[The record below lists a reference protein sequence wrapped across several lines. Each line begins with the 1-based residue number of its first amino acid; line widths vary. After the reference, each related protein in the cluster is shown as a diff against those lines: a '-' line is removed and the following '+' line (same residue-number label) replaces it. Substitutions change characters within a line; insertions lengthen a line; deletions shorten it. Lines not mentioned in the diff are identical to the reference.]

1 MIVLITGG
9 FGFIGGRLG
18 QQFARGGHRVLLGS
32 RLNRR
37 APDWLPASEVRQT
50 RWDDLAALTT
60 ACAGAHVIVHAAGM
74 NAQES
79 TATPAAAFETNAIA
93 TMRLA
98 DAAIA
103 AGVRRFVYLS
113 TAHVYG
119 NPLRGAITED
129 NCTTNV
135 HPYAASHRAGED
147 AVRYASSRSALD
159 AVIVRLSNAF
169 GAPTHV
175 DAPCW
180 TLLVNDLCRQAIVSG
195 ELALQSAGGAERDF
209 VPMSDVCRAIE
220 FLSCAERDET
230 AQIFNIGSGATQSV
244 LAMAELVRNRVQLL
258 SGLDIPIRRPAALP
272 SDIRITHDFQ
282 IDRLR
287 ARGFEPQLDLD
298 GEVDE
303 LLRFCQSE
311 EFALRRI
318 VA

>member
-1 MIVLITGG
+1 MIVMITGG

-18 QQFARGGHRVLLGS
+18 QQFVRAGHQVVLGS

-37 APDWLPASEVRQT
+37 APDWLPESEVRQT

-74 NAQES
+74 NAQNS
-79 TATPAAAFETNAIA
+79 AAMPAAAFETNTIA
-93 TMRLA
+93 TLRLA

-103 AGVRRFVYLS
+103 SGVSRFVYLS

-129 NCTTNV
+129 SCTTNA

-169 GAPTHV
+169 GAPAHV
-175 DAPCW
+175 DVPCW
-180 TLLVNDLCRQAIVSG
+180 NLLVNDLCRQAIVSG
-195 ELALQSAGGAERDF
+195 ELALQSAGSAQRDF
-209 VPMSDVCRAIE
+209 VPISDVCRAIE
-220 FLSCAERDET
+220 FLSCGERDET
-230 AQIFNIGSGATQSV
+230 VQIVNLGSGATQSV
-244 LAMAELVRNRVQLL
+244 LEMAELVRSRVQLL

-272 SDIRITHDFQ
+272 SDIGINHDFR

-287 ARGFEPQLDLD
+287 ALGFEPPLDFA

-303 LLRFCQSE
+303 LVRFCQSE
-311 EFALRRI
+311 EVALRRI